1 VHQGALCRE
10 HHQLGQAPFVDQ
22 RDQVRALQFQ
32 VIGFVLVE
40 RNRERAPQQH
50 PGEPELWD
58 AETAEQ
64 DPALAGALA
73 APPDPDRLFAAS
85 VRAIVAS
92 LWSDRPLE

>member
-1 VHQGALCRE
+1 VHEAHAAGLRGERAAE
-10 HHQLGQAPFVDQ
+10 A
-22 RDQVRALQFQ
+22 VRALQFQ

-40 RNRERAPQQH
+40 RNRERAPQQY

-58 AETAEQ
+58 VEAAEQ

-73 APPDPDRLFAAS
+73 APPDPDRLFAVS

-92 LWSDRPLE
+92 LWSDRPGGPGRPLE